1 MQESDRNRLRKE
13 IRLLR
18 FAGGD
23 MRQARA
29 AIRALLATTE
39 QDDVDLM
46 LALETGIV
54 VCYAR
59 PFTHGE
65 GVGQL
70 GEEWAPEDDHDR
82 AVHDE
87 LLVLRD
93 EAGAHTDK
101 KSGRDVVERFELY
114 DDGLTGFEESWQAL
128 DREVLRTVVIPIC
141 DRQERRFQDAA
152 YELAEQLR
160 RET

>member
-1 MQESDRNRLRKE
+1 MHESERNRLRKQL
-13 IRLLR
+13 RLLR
-18 FAGGD
+18 FAAGD

-29 AIRALLATTE
+29 AITALLATTV
-39 QDDVDLM
+39 DNYVDLM
-46 LALETGIV
+46 LALETSIV

-59 PFTHGE
+59 PFTYGE

-70 GEEWAPEDDHDR
+70 GTEWAPEDDHER

-101 KSGRDVVERFELY
+101 KSGRDVVERFELH
-114 DDGLTGFEESWQAL
+114 DDGLTGFQESWQAL
-128 DREVLRTVVIPIC
+128 DREVLRTVVVPIC
-141 DRQERRFQDAA
+141 DRQEQRFQDAA
-152 YELAEQLR
+152 YKLAERLQG
-160 RET
+160 ET

>member
-1 MQESDRNRLRKE
+1 
-13 IRLLR
+13 
-18 FAGGD
+18 

-29 AIRALLATTE
+29 AIRALLATTAE
-39 QDDVDLM
+39 DDVDLM
-46 LALETGIV
+46 LALETAIV

-59 PFTHGE
+59 PFTYGE

-70 GEEWAPEDDHDR
+70 GEEWAPEDDHER

-87 LLVLRD
+87 VLVLRD
-93 EAGAHTDK
+93 QAYAHTDK
-101 KSGRDVVERFELY
+101 KSGRDVVERFELH
-114 DDGLTGFEESWQAL
+114 DDGLTGLQESWQAL
-128 DREVLRTVVIPIC
+128 DREVLRSVVIPIC

-152 YELAEQLR
+152 DELAEQLR